1 MENASIRRHD
11 MMERPTEILGLGETE
26 HDIFIDIFT
35 NTYSMIVEALSKKTK
50 KMNLKAQA
58 DALT

>member
-1 MENASIRRHD
+1 